1 MQDKEDDGLVG
12 KIFLKEAISGKSE
25 ADLRVE
31 TCINEDIEEEEILFF
46 GGSIG
51 NTQENL
57 LSNYK
62 DKNTSLKYKDPVPG
76 SYNLN
81 TTKVLDVL
89 IDESKTFFCILYKFD
104 YSNVPQNNKT
114 KRYDFDINT
123 GYHSGVAYLYMLG
136 SSTRISPRGFN
147 NNIKIL
153 TVYYHYV

>member
-1 MQDKEDDGLVG
+1 MFAKHKGAGGLVGKLLVQQEEADGSIVKIFVQDKEDDGLVG

-89 IDESKTFFCILYKFD
+89 IDETKTFFVFIQ
-104 YSNVPQNNKT
+104 V
-114 KRYDFDINT
+114 
-123 GYHSGVAYLYMLG
+123 
-136 SSTRISPRGFN
+136 
-147 NNIKIL
+147 
-153 TVYYHYV
+153 